1 MIFNRT
7 QDDVDASIDIIKNTR
22 NAEDLTF
29 EQRQQ
34 LERGTLTINTLN
46 RIENKQTELKNLFN
60 SIGYYNVE
68 VDNREWT
75 YTDYFFP
82 SDFERILINLE
93 SLKNAF
99 FVYSTTPIV
108 PDDNYRRYQTINA
121 VEKNLYDLDAM
132 INDIKSR
139 YRQCGTFQCGEVNE
153 N

>member
-7 QDDVDASIDIIKNTR
+7 QDDIDASIDIIKNTR
-22 NAEDLTF
+22 NAEDLTL

-93 SLKNAF
+93 SLKKAF

>member
-7 QDDVDASIDIIKNTR
+7 QDDVDASIDIIKNTK
-22 NAEDLTF
+22 NAEDLTL

-82 SDFERILINLE
+82 SDFARILINLE
-93 SLKNAF
+93 SLKKAF

-139 YRQCGTFQCGEVNE
+139 YRQCGTFQCGEVNK

>member
-82 SDFERILINLE
+82 SDFARILINLE
-93 SLKNAF
+93 SLKKAF

>member
-7 QDDVDASIDIIKNTR
+7 QDDVDASIDIIKNTK
-22 NAEDLTF
+22 NAEDLTL

-121 VEKNLYDLDAM
+121 VEKILYDLDAM
-132 INDIKSR
+132 INDIKNR

>member
-22 NAEDLTF
+22 NAEDLTL

-82 SDFERILINLE
+82 SDFARILINLE
-93 SLKNAF
+93 SLKKAF

>member
-93 SLKNAF
+93 SLKKAF

>member
-93 SLKNAF
+93 SLKKAF

-121 VEKNLYDLDAM
+121 VEKILYDLDAM
-132 INDIKSR
+132 INDIKNR
-139 YRQCGTFQCGEVNE
+139 YRQCGTFQCGEVNK

>member
-22 NAEDLTF
+22 NAEDLTL

-93 SLKNAF
+93 SLKKAF

-121 VEKNLYDLDAM
+121 VEKILYDLDAM
-132 INDIKSR
+132 INDIKNR
-139 YRQCGTFQCGEVNE
+139 YRQCGTFQCGEVNK

>member
-7 QDDVDASIDIIKNTR
+7 QDDVDASIDIIKNTK
-22 NAEDLTF
+22 NAEDLTL

-46 RIENKQTELKNLFN
+46 RIENKQTELKKLFN

-93 SLKNAF
+93 SLKKAF

-121 VEKNLYDLDAM
+121 VEKNLYDLDVM